1 MVFLHISTIHSKF
14 NSRHRRCNPP
24 DAYRAFPKNGES
36 RFGDV
41 AVGERGVSRDDSVP
55 LNIGA
60 TVKNLLKRL
69 MQEEAGQDIIEY
81 ALLGAG
87 ISIVAILAIDAI
99 GPKVNTIY
107 TNISAALS

>member
-1 MVFLHISTIHSKF
+1 M
-14 NSRHRRCNPP
+14 
-24 DAYRAFPKNGES
+24 
-36 RFGDV
+36 
-41 AVGERGVSRDDSVP
+41 
-55 LNIGA
+55 
-60 TVKNLLKRL
+60 KNLLKRL